1 MKYVLHLLPAYR
13 DSVRSNR
20 KMTILL
26 GFPVAQSTFDA
37 NGCLV
42 VEAGHAKIM
51 FRIGTTHSLGSFG
64 HRPDWSM

>member
-1 MKYVLHLLPAYR
+1 
-13 DSVRSNR
+13 
-20 KMTILL
+20 MTILL

-37 NGCLV
+37 NCCLV